1 MLSTATGILRCEH
14 HAWDAVQ
21 ETLLALWQE
30 PRLPPNL
37 RAWLL
42 RTVSYRSL
50 QLQRRCRRRLQ
61 REAAVACCRAEC
73 TCWEDPA
80 SVLNRREFKL
90 LFEKACASLPQD
102 LREVFVLRE
111 VDQMDYKA
119 IARRMRIPVGTV
131 RSRLSRC
138 RAALRELL
146 DEGLSDGA

>member
-1 MLSTATGILRCEH
+1 MLATATAILRCEH

-30 PRLPPNL
+30 PQLPPNL

-50 QLQRRCRRRLQ
+50 QLQRCCNRRRR

-73 TCWEDPA
+73 NCREDPA
-80 SVLNRREFKL
+80 SVLNRREL
-90 LFEKACASLPQD
+90 RSLFEDACAYLPQD

-111 VDQMDYKA
+111 VEQLDYQA
-119 IARRMRIPVGTV
+119 IARRMHIPVGTV

-138 RAALRELL
+138 RAVLREVL
-146 DEGLSDGA
+146 DGRLS